1 MNYSKLKIAITGGK
15 GGVGKSMV
23 ATSLAIEFA
32 RIAKTMLVDADAECP
47 NDHLL
52 LSVKRKKYEAVY
64 QPIPKWDFAKCTK
77 CGKCASVCKQNA
89 VVFVKGKFPV
99 FVKDVCIG
107 CKACIAACPAG
118 AITETKK
125 EIGTIY
131 IGKYN
136 VHPVKSAKG
145 GAAKPQF
152 NGVNLVSSEL
162 KLGEL
167 ASGEVVAEVRKY
179 SDKINK
185 KIKAKTVIIDS
196 SPGIG
201 CPVIA
206 SLVGTDYIVAVT
218 EPTPSALFDLKR
230 VLYLADHFGVKHGI
244 IINKFDLAKNFYKKI
259 EKFAK
264 ENNIPI
270 IGRIPYRK
278 DFIDSSIKM
287 KPVVEINPDYQKLFQ
302 KIIKQINLTGKK
314 YAKTAALQKNRI

>member
-1 MNYSKLKIAITGGK
+1 MKIAITGGK

-23 ATSLAIEFA
+23 ATSLAVEFA
-32 RIAKTMLVDADAECP
+32 RKTKTILVDADAECP

-52 LSVKRKKYEAVY
+52 LSIKRKKYTIVY
-64 QPIPKWDFAKCTK
+64 QPIPKWDFKKCTK

-89 VVFVKGKFPV
+89 IVWVKGKYPA

-107 CKACIAACPAG
+107 CKACIVACPYG

-131 IGKYN
+131 TGKNYD
-136 VHPVKSAKG
+136 
-145 GAAKPQF
+145 
-152 NGVNLVSSEL
+152 VNLVSSEL

-179 SDKINK
+179 SDKINE
-185 KIKAKTVIIDS
+185 KIKAGIIVIDS

-218 EPTPSALFDLKR
+218 EPTPAALFDLKR
-230 VLYLADHFGVKHGI
+230 VLYLAKHFGIKHGI
-244 IINKFDLAKNFYKKI
+244 VINKFDLAKNFHKEI
-259 EKFAK
+259 GKFAK
-264 ENNIPI
+264 ISKIPI
-270 IGRIPYRK
+270 LGKIPYRK
-278 DFIDSSIKM
+278 DFVKSTIKM
-287 KPVVEINPDYQKLFQ
+287 KPVVEINPKYKKFFKEIINEISAKL
-302 KIIKQINLTGKK
+302 K
-314 YAKTAALQKNRI
+314 

>member
-1 MNYSKLKIAITGGK
+1 MKIAITGGK

-32 RIAKTMLVDADAECP
+32 RRNKTMLVDADAECP

-52 LSVKRKKYEAVY
+52 LSVKRKKYITVY
-64 QPIPKWDFAKCTK
+64 QPIPKWDFKKCTK

-89 VVFVKGKFPV
+89 IVFTKGKYPA

-107 CKACIAACPAG
+107 CKACIVACPTG

-131 IGKYN
+131 TGKNYN
-136 VHPVKSAKG
+136 
-145 GAAKPQF
+145 
-152 NGVNLVSSEL
+152 VNLVSGEL

-185 KIKAKTVIIDS
+185 KMKAEVIVIDS

-206 SLVGTDYIVAVT
+206 SLVGTDYIVGVT

-230 VLYLADHFGVKHGI
+230 VLYLADHFKIKHGI
-244 IINKFDLAKNFYKKI
+244 VINKFGLSKDFYKEI

-264 ENNIPI
+264 KNNIPI
-270 IGRIPYRK
+270 LGKIPYRK
-278 DFIDSSIKM
+278 DFVESTIKM
-287 KPVVEINPDYQKLFQ
+287 KPVVKINPKYRKLF
-302 KIIKQINLTGKK
+302 KEIINGISARLK
-314 YAKTAALQKNRI
+314 

>member
-1 MNYSKLKIAITGGK
+1 MKIAVTGGK

-23 ATSLAIEFA
+23 ATSLAVEFA
-32 RIAKTMLVDADAECP
+32 RKTKTILVDADAECP

-52 LSVKRKKYEAVY
+52 LSVKRKKYTTIY
-64 QPIPKWDFAKCTK
+64 QPIPKWNFSKCTK

-89 VVFVKGKFPV
+89 IVFVKGKFPA

-107 CKACIAACPAG
+107 CKACIVACPTG

-125 EIGTIY
+125 EIGVIY
-131 IGKYN
+131 TGKNYN
-136 VHPVKSAKG
+136 
-145 GAAKPQF
+145 
-152 NGVNLVSSEL
+152 VNLVSGEL

-179 SDKINK
+179 SDKINE
-185 KIKAKTVIIDS
+185 KIKAEVIVIDS

-230 VLYLADHFGVKHGI
+230 VLYLANHFGIKHGI
-244 IINKFDLAKNFYKKI
+244 VINKFDLAENFYKKT

-270 IGRIPYRK
+270 LGKIPYRK
-278 DFIDSSIKM
+278 DFVQSTIKM
-287 KPVVEINPDYQKLFQ
+287 KPVVKINPNYKKLFGEIID
-302 KIIKQINLTGKK
+302 KIIAELK
-314 YAKTAALQKNRI
+314 

>member
-1 MNYSKLKIAITGGK
+1 MNPVRNLTKNNIAQKDPVFKVSNGVKIAITGGK

-23 ATSLAIEFA
+23 ATSLAVEFA
-32 RIAKTMLVDADAECP
+32 KKTKTMLVDADAECP

-52 LSVKRKKYEAVY
+52 LSVKRKKYASVY
-64 QPIPKWDFAKCTK
+64 QPIPKWNFSKCKK

-89 VVFVKGKFPV
+89 IVFVKGKYPA

-107 CKACIAACPAG
+107 CKTCIIACPTG
-118 AITETKK
+118 AIMETKK
-125 EIGTIY
+125 EIGIIY
-131 IGKYN
+131 TGRNYN
-136 VHPVKSAKG
+136 
-145 GAAKPQF
+145 
-152 NGVNLVSSEL
+152 VNLVSSEL

-179 SDKINK
+179 SNKIQK
-185 KIKAKTVIIDS
+185 KIKADIMIIDS

-230 VLYLADHFGVKHGI
+230 VLYLAEHFGIQHGI
-244 IINKFDLAKNFYKKI
+244 VINKFDLAKNFYKKI

-264 ENNIPI
+264 EKNIPI
-270 IGRIPYRK
+270 LGRIPYRR
-278 DFIDSSIKM
+278 DFVGSTIKM
-287 KPVVEINPDYQKLFQ
+287 KPVVEINPKYQKLF
-302 KIIKQINLTGKK
+302 KIIINKIKSKL
-314 YAKTAALQKNRI
+314 I

>member
-1 MNYSKLKIAITGGK
+1 MKIAITGGK

-32 RIAKTMLVDADAECP
+32 RKTKTMLVDADVECP

-52 LSVKRKKYEAVY
+52 LSVKRKKYTTVY
-64 QPIPKWDFAKCTK
+64 QPIPKWDFKKCTK
-77 CGKCASVCKQNA
+77 CGKCAFVCKQNA
-89 VVFVKGKFPV
+89 IVFAKGKYPA

-107 CKACIAACPAG
+107 CKACIVACPTG

-131 IGKYN
+131 TGKKYN
-136 VHPVKSAKG
+136 
-145 GAAKPQF
+145 
-152 NGVNLVSSEL
+152 VNLVSGEL

-179 SDKINK
+179 SDKIK
-185 KIKAKTVIIDS
+185 EKIKANIMVIDS

-206 SLVGTDYIVAVT
+206 SLVWTDYIVAVT
-218 EPTPSALFDLKR
+218 EPTPAALFDLKR
-230 VLYLADHFGVKHGI
+230 VLYLANHFGIKHGI
-244 IINKFDLAKNFYKKI
+244 VINKFDLAKNFYKEI

-264 ENNIPI
+264 INKIQI
-270 IGRIPYRK
+270 LGRIPYRK
-278 DFIDSSIKM
+278 DFIDSMIKM
-287 KPVVEINPDYQKLFQ
+287 KPVAEINPNYRELFQ
-302 KIIKQINLTGKK
+302 KIVDQIKLAIK
-314 YAKTAALQKNRI
+314 